1 MEYRG
6 RVIGK
11 VGGGEMP
18 EIGYIF
24 HPDYWGQGFAHEV
37 MVAVV
42 DPAFANRAVNHL
54 IADIDPRNDA
64 SRRLLLKLG
73 FHYTRHA
80 RNTFCSDG
88 VWANSDCY
96 ALPRPGPKK
105 ESI

>member
-1 MEYRG
+1 M
-6 RVIGK
+6 IGK
-11 VGGGEMP
+11 VAGDEMP

-24 HPDYWGQGFAHEV
+24 HPDYRGQGFAHEA

-42 DPAFANRAVNHL
+42 DPAFANRAVEYL
-54 IADIDPRNDA
+54 RADIDPRNDA
-64 SRRLLLKLG
+64 SRRLLQKLG

-80 RNTFCSDG
+80 RNTICSDG
-88 VWANSDCY
+88 VWADSNCY